1 MAGDKP
7 IHQGAQDSRM
17 LKNLDS
23 KLYQAIQTE
32 KLVYNSHNYC
42 IAPDKIEDTDGPLH
56 KNFNLLAVNWDA
68 SGQEYIALV
77 EHKSLPIYAS
87 QFHPEKNGFEWTP
100 YEDIPHSKNAVLFMQ
115 YLANFFLDEARK
127 NKNRFSEPAEFYK
140 MSINNFTPIYTLMAM
155 NSTLETC
162 YFFREK

>member
-1 MAGDKP
+1 
-7 IHQGAQDSRM
+7 M

-127 NKNRFSEPAEFYK
+127 NKNRFLEPVEFYK
-140 MSINNFTPIYTLMAM
+140 MSINNFTPVYTLMAM
-155 NSTLETC
+155 NSTLDTC